1 MTNVIKPWYYFAC
14 PIYVHSKQEWV
25 KTLIKATTP
34 FIKKARQ
41 KNASLIKQLKKDF
54 GFSHHSTPLLEDAA
68 FEEFQKF
75 IGNTCAQILDSQG
88 FDLSNHTLIFSECW
102 VQEFALE
109 GGGHH
114 LTHTHTNNHMSGFYF
129 LKGSKNTSRPF
140 FDDPRPSA
148 LMSKLPEKKPEKAT
162 LASSQINFNI
172 DPGTL
177 IFFNSYLP
185 HGFHVDRG
193 IEPFR
198 FIHWNMQAIPNFLLN
213 NNIEKV

>member
-129 LKGSKNTSRPF
+129 LK
-140 FDDPRPSA
+140 
-148 LMSKLPEKKPEKAT
+148 SKLPEKKPEKAT